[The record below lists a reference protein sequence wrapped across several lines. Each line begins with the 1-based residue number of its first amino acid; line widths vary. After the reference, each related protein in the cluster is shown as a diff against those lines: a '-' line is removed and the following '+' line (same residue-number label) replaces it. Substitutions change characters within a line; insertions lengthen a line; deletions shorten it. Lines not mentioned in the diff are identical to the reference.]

1 MGDYNRVQSYIKS
14 HVLPKLDSLPG
25 DVQSVKNAFDA
36 WKADWTQ
43 ARAVKLDNLDAT
55 ISSRASSQQADTT
68 LQRLT
73 TLEGSV
79 GQVEQDVGKMQVAMD
94 YLNHGTLKRVSVTE
108 MPISGGNNVIVD
120 VEGKGKLIAV
130 YARSAK
136 NTFERKITTEI
147 DGNSVVMNVGEYSGE
162 LVASSAF
169 TVRGNSLEIGIINAQ
184 GTEKT
189 SFSTPSII
197 NRVEGKRLF
206 SEKNLEIAHA
216 AFQMYSSTVIGQ
228 KEPYQF
234 YNNLKISVD
243 YGSNVGE
250 DTSTVTVIYLL
261 DE

>member
-1 MGDYNRVQSYIKS
+1 MDYNRVQSYIKS
-14 HVLPKLDSLPG
+14 HVLPKLDRLPQ
-25 DVQSVKNAFDA
+25 DVASVKNAFDA

-73 TLEGSV
+73 ALEGSV
-79 GQVEQDVGKMQVAMD
+79 GQVEQDVDKMQIAMD
-94 YLNHGTLKRVSVTE
+94 YLNHGVFKCVSVTE
-108 MPISGGNNVIVD
+108 VPISGGNNVIVD

-130 YARSAK
+130 FARSAR
-136 NTFERKITTEI
+136 NAFDRKVTTEL
-147 DGNSVVMNVGEYSGE
+147 DGNHVVMNVGEYNGT

-169 TVRGNSLEIGIINAQ
+169 TVRGTSLEIGTINAQ
-184 GTEKT
+184 GTKKI
-189 SFSTPSII
+189 SYNVSSLV

-206 SEKNLEIAHA
+206 AENIEIAHA
-216 AFQMYSSTVIGQ
+216 AFQMYSSSIFGQ

-234 YNNLKISVD
+234 YNNLKVSVD

-250 DTSTVTVIYLL
+250 DTSTIDVLYLL

>member
-68 LQRLT
+68 IQRLT

-79 GQVEQDVGKMQVAMD
+79 RQVEQDADKMQIAMD
-94 YLNHGTLKRVSVTE
+94 YLNHGVLKCVSVAE
-108 MPISGGNNVIVD
+108 VPISGGNNVIVD
-120 VEGKGKLIAV
+120 IAGTGKLIAV
-130 YARSAK
+130 FARSA
-136 NTFERKITTEI
+136 NNAFDRKLTIEL
-147 DGNSVVMNVGEYSGE
+147 DGNSVVMNVGEYAGT

-169 TVRGNSLEIGIINAQ
+169 TVRGNSLEIGTINAQ
-184 GTEKT
+184 GTKKN
-189 SFSTPSII
+189 SFSVSSLV
-197 NRVEGKRLF
+197 NRVEGIRLF

-216 AFQMYSSTVIGQ
+216 AFQMYSSTIFGQ

-234 YNNLKISVD
+234 YNNLKVSVD
-243 YGSNVGE
+243 YGSRVGE
-250 DTSTVTVIYLL
+250 ENSTIDILYLL